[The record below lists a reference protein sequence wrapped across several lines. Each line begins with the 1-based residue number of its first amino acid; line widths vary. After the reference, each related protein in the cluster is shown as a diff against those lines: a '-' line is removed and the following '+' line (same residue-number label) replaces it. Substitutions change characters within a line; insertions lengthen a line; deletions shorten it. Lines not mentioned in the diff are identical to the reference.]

1 MMYADTCTACYSC
14 MHSLGKLLYPQTCNE
29 YWSESLSM
37 NGLSMK
43 SLNTIMIEPAVNDV
57 LTKFIHCAAHKDV
70 HSKLMI
76 DFYRLV
82 GDGNFYL

>member
-1 MMYADTCTACYSC
+1 MNIGLT
-14 MHSLGKLLYPQTCNE
+14 NN
-29 YWSESLSM
+29 ESLSM

-43 SLNTIMIEPAVNDV
+43 SLNTIMIEPAVNDA

-76 DFYRLV
+76 DFYRFV